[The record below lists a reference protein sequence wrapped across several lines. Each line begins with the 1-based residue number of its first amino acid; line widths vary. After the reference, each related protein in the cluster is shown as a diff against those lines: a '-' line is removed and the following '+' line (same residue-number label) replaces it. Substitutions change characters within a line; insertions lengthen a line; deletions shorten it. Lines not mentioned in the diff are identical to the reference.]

1 MRIDPAGW
9 PFVTGPLAP
18 AALLAAGARATGR
31 RWPRLAAWPLLAL
44 SAYMALFFRDP
55 DRQCDSTPPGP
66 DDVLSPADGV
76 VMVAGEPQPGVA
88 PDGDWQ
94 QVSVFLSVVD
104 VHVNRAPYRGEV
116 VESSYRKG
124 SFLAAYRKE
133 SAHRNERSEIRL
145 HDTTGPAPRTVVFRQ
160 IVGVLARRIVTRTG
174 PGQSLATGERMGLMK
189 FGSRMDVFVPPECTI
204 TVTKGQRVRG
214 GETVIARWP
223 AAG

>member
-9 PFVTGPLAP
+9 PFVTVPLAP
-18 AALLAAGARATGR
+18 AAALALAGGRA
-31 RWPRLAAWPLLAL
+31 RLAAAPLLAL
-44 SAYMALFFRDP
+44 SAYMTLFFRDP
-55 DRQCDSTPPGP
+55 ERRCDAEPPGP

-76 VMVAGEPQPGVA
+76 VMVAGEPQEGVA
-88 PDGDWQ
+88 PEPAPDGGWQ

-116 VESSYRKG
+116 VESSYQKG

-133 SAHRNERSEIRL
+133 SAHRNERSELWLR
-145 HDTTGPAPRTVVFRQ
+145 DGDRTVVFRQ
-160 IVGVLARRIVTRTG
+160 LVGVLARRIVTRTG
-174 PGQSLATGERMGLMK
+174 VGDRLETGERMGLMK
-189 FGSRMDVFVPPECTI
+189 FGSRMDVFLPRSCTI
-204 TVTKGQRVRG
+204 TVSTGQRVRG

>member
-9 PFVTGPLAP
+9 PFITGPLAP
-18 AALLAAGARATGR
+18 AAVLAAVGRATGR
-31 RWPRLAAWPLLAL
+31 RWPGRAAWPLLGL
-44 SAYMALFFRDP
+44 SAYMTLFFRDP
-55 DRQCDSTPPGP
+55 DRRCDSVAP
-66 DDVLSPADGV
+66 DPDEVLSPADGV
-76 VMVAGEPQPGVA
+76 VMVAGTPQDGVA
-88 PDGDWQ
+88 PEGEWQ

-104 VHVNRAPYRGEV
+104 VHVNRSPYRGEV

-133 SAHRNERSEIRL
+133 SAHRNERTEIRL
-145 HDTTGPAPRTVVFRQ
+145 RDGERTVVFRQ

-174 PGQSLATGERMGLMK
+174 PGQRLATGERMGLMK
-189 FGSRMDVFVPPECTI
+189 FGSRMDVFLPPECTI

-214 GETVIARWP
+214 GETVIARWS

>member
-9 PFVTGPLAP
+9 PFITVPLAP
-18 AALLAAGARATGR
+18 AAALAIGGARR
-31 RWPRLAAWPLLAL
+31 AAVPFLGL

-55 DRQCDSTPPGP
+55 SRRCDVEAPDS

-76 VMVAGEPQPGVA
+76 VMVAGEPQEGVA
-88 PDGDWQ
+88 PDGEWQ

-104 VHVNRAPYRGEV
+104 VHVNRSPYRGEV

-133 SAHRNERSEIRL
+133 SAHRNERSELWLR
-145 HDTTGPAPRTVVFRQ
+145 DGERTVVFRQ
-160 IVGVLARRIVTRTG
+160 IVGALARRLVTRTG
-174 PGQSLATGERMGLMK
+174 VGQRLATGERMGLMK
-189 FGSRMDVFVPPECTI
+189 FGSRMDVFLPPDCTL

>member
-1 MRIDPAGW
+1 MRIDRAGW
-9 PFVTGPLAP
+9 PFITGPLLP
-18 AALLAAGARATGR
+18 AAALGVAGR
-31 RWPRLAAWPLLAL
+31 RWAVWPFLGL

-55 DRQCDSTPPGP
+55 DRRCDSVPPGP

-76 VMVAGEPQPGVA
+76 VMVAGTPQDGVA
-88 PDGDWQ
+88 PEGDWQ

-104 VHVNRAPYRGEV
+104 VHVNRSPYRGEV
-116 VESSYRKG
+116 VESSYRPG

-145 HDTTGPAPRTVVFRQ
+145 RDGDRTVVFRQ

-174 PGQSLATGERMGLMK
+174 VGRTLATGERMGLMK
-189 FGSRMDVFVPPECTI
+189 FGSRMDVFVPPECEI
-204 TVTKGQRVRG
+204 TVATGQRLRG

-223 AAG
+223 AAR

>member
-1 MRIDPAGW
+1 MRIDRAGW
-9 PFVTGPLAP
+9 PFITGPLAP
-18 AALLAAGARATGR
+18 AALAALAGR
-31 RWPRLAAWPLLAL
+31 RWAARWVALPFVGL
-44 SAYMALFFRDP
+44 SAYMTLFFRDP
-55 DRQCDSTPPGP
+55 DRRCDTVPPDP

-76 VMVAGEPQPGVA
+76 VMVAGEPQEGVA

-104 VHVNRAPYRGEV
+104 VHVNRSPFHGEV

-133 SAHRNERSEIRL
+133 SAHRNERSELWLR
-145 HDTTGPAPRTVVFRQ
+145 DGDRTVVFRQ

-174 PGQSLATGERMGLMK
+174 PGQRLATGERMGLMK
-189 FGSRMDVFVPPECTI
+189 FGSRMDVFVPRTCTV

>member
-9 PFVTGPLAP
+9 PFITGPLAP
-18 AALLAAGARATGR
+18 AAALSVAGRATGR
-31 RWPRLAAWPLLAL
+31 RGLRLLAWPFLGL
-44 SAYMALFFRDP
+44 SAYMTLFFRDP
-55 DRQCDSTPPGP
+55 DRRCDVVTPAP
-66 DDVLSPADGV
+66 DDVVSPADGM
-76 VMVAGEPQPGVA
+76 VMVAGEPQDGVA

-104 VHVNRAPYRGEV
+104 VHVNRSPYRGEV

-133 SAHRNERSEIRL
+133 SAHKNERSEIWLR
-145 HDTTGPAPRTVVFRQ
+145 DGDRTVVFRQ

-174 PGQSLATGERMGLMK
+174 PGQKLETGQRMGLMK
-189 FGSRMDVFVPPECTI
+189 FGSRMDVFVPRECTI
-204 TVTKGQRVRG
+204 TVRKGQRVRG

-223 AAG
+223 AHG

>member
-1 MRIDPAGW
+1 MRIDRAGW
-9 PFVTGPLAP
+9 PFITGPLAP
-18 AALLAAGARATGR
+18 AAVLAVAGRRRIRLLA
-31 RWPRLAAWPLLAL
+31 WPFVVL

-55 DRQCDSTPPGP
+55 DRRCDSVPPDP

-76 VMVAGEPQPGVA
+76 VMVAGEPQEGVA
-88 PDGDWQ
+88 PEPAPDGGWQ

-104 VHVNRAPYRGEV
+104 VHVNRSPYRGEV

-133 SAHRNERSEIRL
+133 SAHRNERSELWLR
-145 HDTTGPAPRTVVFRQ
+145 DGDRTVVFRQ

-174 PGQSLATGERMGLMK
+174 PGQRLATGERMGLMK
-189 FGSRMDVFVPPECTI
+189 FGSRMDVFLPPECTI

>member
-9 PFVTGPLAP
+9 PFITGPLAP
-18 AALLAAGARATGR
+18 AVALGTAGRATGR
-31 RWPRLAAWPLLAL
+31 RGLRLAAWPLLGL

-55 DRQCDSTPPGP
+55 DRRCDTTAPGP
-66 DDVLSPADGV
+66 DEVLSPADGV
-76 VMVAGEPQPGVA
+76 VMVAGTPQEGVA

-104 VHVNRAPYRGEV
+104 VHVNRSPYSGEV

-133 SAHRNERSEIRL
+133 SAHRNERSELWLRNT
-145 HDTTGPAPRTVVFRQ
+145 DGPATRTVVFRQ

-174 PGQSLATGERMGLMK
+174 PGQRLATGERMGLMK
-189 FGSRMDVFVPPECTI
+189 FGSRMDVFLPPECTL
-204 TVTKGQRVRG
+204 TVRKGQRVRG

>member
-18 AALLAAGARATGR
+18 AAALAAAGRATGR
-31 RWPRLAAWPLLAL
+31 PRAGRWAWPFLLL

-55 DRQCDSTPPGP
+55 DRRCDRVAP
-66 DDVLSPADGV
+66 DPADVLSPADGM
-76 VMVAGEPQPGVA
+76 VMVAGDPQPGVA

-104 VHVNRAPYRGEV
+104 VHVNRSPYAGEV

-124 SFLAAYRKE
+124 SFLAAYRAE
-133 SAHRNERSEIRL
+133 SAHENERSEIRL
-145 HDTTGPAPRTVVFRQ
+145 RDGERTVVFRQ

-174 PGQSLATGERMGLMK
+174 PGDHLATGERMGLMK
-189 FGSRMDVFVPPECTI
+189 FGSRMDVFLPPECTV
-204 TVTKGQRVRG
+204 TVRKGQRVRG

-223 AAG
+223 R